1 MLKYMMSSLLWLLWL
16 PGGGGMRTAEEK
28 PTSLL
33 ELGLAVPVSAALW
46 NRKQFFKAKYKVN
59 GVFFSSPVR

>member
-1 MLKYMMSSLLWLLWL
+1 MLKYMMSSLLWLLLWL

-46 NRKQFFKAKYKVN
+46 NCRQFFSQV
-59 GVFFSSPVR
+59 